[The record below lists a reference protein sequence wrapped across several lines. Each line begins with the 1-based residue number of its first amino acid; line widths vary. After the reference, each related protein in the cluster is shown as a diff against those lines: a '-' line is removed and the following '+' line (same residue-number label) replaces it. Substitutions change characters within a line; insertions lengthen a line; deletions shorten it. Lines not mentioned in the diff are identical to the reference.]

1 MSLMQMSIL
10 ATKLAHTSNTG
21 AVYGFYILALVCLFY
36 SFSKIKAID
45 LKERENGEHKSIFLG
60 KMKKLFVTDAKEK
73 DYMPKKTLIL
83 ELIGYGCFLVTAVLA
98 SISWLLEVYFVSAF
112 SWLWFLL
119 VIIYTA
125 VVSRIH
131 VKMIKPSNMIDF

>member
-1 MSLMQMSIL
+1 MSLMQTSIL

-21 AVYGFYILALVCLFY
+21 AVYGFYMLALVCLFY

-98 SISWLLEVYFVSAF
+98 SISWLLEVYLVSAL
-112 SWLWFLL
+112 SWFWLLL
-119 VIIYTA
+119 VTIYTA
-125 VVSRIH
+125 IVGQIH
-131 VKMIKPSNMIDF
+131 VRVTKANNLTDY